1 MSDMAVKIVDTNQ
14 APRAVI
20 SSSEKAIEDAI
31 DILNKLDRM
40 EVGSPFYYR
49 CVVFLPDSGKNI
61 TLLKMPPEVRLRW
74 LIHCVERSIRFN
86 LRLI

>member
-31 DILNKLDRM
+31 DILNKLDGV

-49 CVVFLPDSGKNI
+49 CVVFLSYSGKSI
-61 TLLKMPPEVRLRW
+61 ALLKMPPEAQLRW
-74 LIHCVERSIRFN
+74 LIHCVERPIRFD